1 MGKFVTSQE
10 KLERML
16 LSGDRVNKFL
26 FYERTGTVCL
36 AQRILDIKQDKGWF
50 IRSRTIKGKGTL
62 REYWLDKDEISRIKG
77 EKPKDEQ
84 SPIKKETSPKTAE
97 NETETKPKRTEFEPP
112 KAEQGRLGLFGEGEW
127 YYR

>member
-1 MGKFVTSQE
+1 MTSQE

-62 REYWLDKDEISRIKG
+62 REYWIDRDEISRIKG
-77 EKPKDEQ
+77 EKAKDEQ
-84 SPIKKETSPKTAE
+84 SSIKEETSPKTAE
-97 NETETKPKRTEFEPP
+97 NETEMKRAEFEPP

-127 YYR
+127 YYQ

>member
-77 EKPKDEQ
+77 EKTAQPIEKPKVEQ
-84 SPIKKETSPKTAE
+84 LPTKKETPPEKAE
-97 NETETKPKRTEFEPP
+97 NGL

-127 YYR
+127 YYQ